1 MAEEK
6 NTRIGEVKKGN
17 IIISISEFNG
27 QKYLDIRKYYEEE
40 GEWKPT
46 KKGIAL
52 NREQY
57 EAVLDILTK
66 EKEKILKEMA

>member
-1 MAEEK
+1 MAEENK
-6 NTRIGEVKKGN
+6 IQIGEVARGN
-17 IIISISEFNG
+17 IIISVSSFNG

-52 NREQY
+52 NKEQY
-57 EAVLDILTK
+57 EAVLDILIR
-66 EKEKILKEMA
+66 EKDRILKEMA

>member
-6 NTRIGEVKKGN
+6 NVRIGEVKKGN

-57 EAVLDILTK
+57 EAVLDILTT

>member
-1 MAEEK
+1 MGEEK
-6 NTRIGEVKKGN
+6 NVRIGEVKKGN

-52 NREQY
+52 NKEQY

>member
-6 NTRIGEVKKGN
+6 NIHIGEVKKGN

-27 QKYLDIRKYYEEE
+27 QKFLDIRKYYEED

-52 NREQY
+52 NKEQY
-57 EAVLDILTK
+57 EAVLEILLK